1 MRRKKIK
8 PCNSDK
14 ETDSREGGYWSGTY
28 MSGLLPLGIE
38 LVPDSGHFMV
48 FFSPLS
54 GLLQRVGEHLFLPQA
69 PPEGQGL

>member
-28 MSGLLPLGIE
+28 MSGLLPLGSE
-38 LVPDSGHFMV
+38 LVPDSWSLHGFLQSAQRS
-48 FFSPLS
+48 SPAS
-54 GLLQRVGEHLFLPQA
+54 G
-69 PPEGQGL
+69 